1 MAAKESASSAGSTKE
16 RSSAEV
22 WYSGYS
28 PCGVRDSRPKGRS
41 KPMALNWRSS

>member
-1 MAAKESASSAGSTKE
+1 MISSSAVQDSASSDGWTND

-28 PCGVRDSRPKGRS
+28 PCGVRESRPKGSPNPRE
-41 KPMALNWRSS
+41 LN